1 MLPPV
6 ILTLKS
12 TLNPTLVTT
21 FSLEVMVLLH
31 FFPLQGPRAPP
42 KVLGLLHSR
51 WSRWLSSDMASVRSW
66 AFACLASQR
75 RRPGLGFFL
84 GGFSLLGFWLD
95 LAWLGLIDFGLAW
108 LDFGW
113 IST

>member
-1 MLPPV
+1 
-6 ILTLKS
+6 
-12 TLNPTLVTT
+12 
-21 FSLEVMVLLH
+21 
-31 FFPLQGPRAPP
+31 
-42 KVLGLLHSR
+42 
-51 WSRWLSSDMASVRSW
+51 MASVRSW

-75 RRPGLGFFL
+75 RRPGLGLFL

-113 IST
+113 ISA

>member
-1 MLPPV
+1 
-6 ILTLKS
+6 
-12 TLNPTLVTT
+12 
-21 FSLEVMVLLH
+21 MVLLH

-75 RRPGLGFFL
+75 RRPGLGLFFL
-84 GGFSLLGFWLD
+84 LLFAFRLLVG
-95 LAWLGLIDFGLAW
+95 FGLAW
-108 LDFGW
+108 LD
-113 IST
+113 